1 MFEGKNITIV
11 VIFFSIKSLFNKS
24 PKAKHTYK
32 AQQAKGQLRKILKP
46 QAQDITLGPREKEMS
61 AAFHRE
67 PQHHLRLDYH
77 RRTTHR
83 FTEPHH
89 PPIYRATPELINS
102 TPSSPRPR
110 TSQVRLIWERINRK
124 RDLIRHS
131 STQTPRRRLRSI
143 ITLSTGELPSSS
155 DEISSNKPEP
165 NSLK

>member
-1 MFEGKNITIV
+1 V
-11 VIFFSIKSLFNKS
+11 
-24 PKAKHTYK
+24 
-32 AQQAKGQLRKILKP
+32 
-46 QAQDITLGPREKEMS
+46 S

-77 RRTTHR
+77 WRTTHR
-83 FTEPHH
+83 FTKPHH

-102 TPSSPRPR
+102 TPSSPRPP
-110 TSQVRLIWERINRK
+110 TSQVRLISERINRK

-131 STQTPRRRLRSI
+131 STQIPRRRLRSN
-143 ITLSTGELPSSS
+143 ITLSTGELPLSS